1 MNAVDEAQTNG
12 ELAWYKS
19 TYSSGE
25 GGECVEVA
33 VADGAV
39 HVRDSKQTA
48 KGGPVLKV
56 GSVAWS
62 ALLVTM

>member
-1 MNAVDEAQTNG
+1 VNAVDEAKANG
-12 ELAWYKS
+12 ELVWRKS

-39 HVRDSKQTA
+39 HVRDSKQTEL
-48 KGGPVLKV
+48 GMPVLKV
-56 GSVAWS
+56 SPMAWT
-62 ALLVTM
+62 ALLETV